1 MNNLRSKV
9 RGTIF
14 NEIDDEKLHKQID
27 FTDFEERFKI
37 GISGPQL
44 NGSSSDMHDG
54 LSSMPSKR
62 FKKPE
67 NVSLLEHTR
76 LRNIGIYMFD
86 FKTMLNE
93 CVVST

>member
-1 MNNLRSKV
+1 M

-27 FTDFEERFKI
+27 FSDFEERFKI
-37 GISGPQL
+37 GIGGSQL
-44 NGSSSDMHDG
+44 NGTTSEVDG

-76 LRNIGIYMFD
+76 LRNIGNMATHLII
-86 FKTMLNE
+86 LNPF
-93 CVVST
+93 